1 MQFELSLK
9 NAKPVSLYNV
19 LRRVLEDLMPLVEEK
34 NVDIGVISASDAEV
48 LALEIDLI
56 ISVKSLL
63 ENAIRN
69 TPKNGQIDISHITDG
84 QKIVMKVVVN

>member
-9 NAKPVSLYNV
+9 NSKPVSLYNV

-63 ENAIRN
+63 ENVIRN

-84 QKIVMKVVVN
+84 QEIVMKVVVH